1 MRDKAC
7 PHCNRPLMEID
18 HYGEVLVGCID
29 CNCWGHPGDDKLIM
43 ELMGSDLEALK
54 GVRHDG
60 GYKSRHDW
68 ASHGADAF
76 RVLASRYRYVE
87 PPAPKPWKPDVE
99 SPVLMVN
106 PQTLQVEYV
115 GGFSIFEWAE
125 NRRKKREAEI

>member
-29 CNCWGHPGDDKLIM
+29 CNCWGHLDDDKLIM

-68 ASHGADAF
+68 ASHGADATGVANATARLRATIEAMIF
-76 RVLASRYRYVE
+76 ILHHRRLG
-87 PPAPKPWKPDVE
+87 
-99 SPVLMVN
+99 L
-106 PQTLQVEYV
+106 
-115 GGFSIFEWAE
+115 FSFAGTG
-125 NRRKKREAEI
+125 AHFVSMCP